1 MAELRGSDIKPNV
14 AFALFALT
22 APVTAQKGGWG
33 GNHNRPDNCGS
44 NYPESKGYQYELKA
58 FAPGTGLHNQPI
70 EIKGK
75 TMELDDKYKR
85 PDFTVEYHNSNVNIN
100 ERGWRKQRKHIEVDG
115 QGKLAVED
123 GRGPPFVYNYW
134 EFTGDQEA
142 VMPFTWNGVNQFY
155 TCGGGPIYARQGSP
169 KCRNP
174 QYFQLIG
181 YRS

>member
-1 MAELRGSDIKPNV
+1 MCYCRQTKRGLHLLTYLRP
-14 AFALFALT
+14 AY
-22 APVTAQKGGWG
+22 QKREIEKEAGG
-33 GNHNRPDNCGS
+33 GNHNRPDNGGP

-58 FAPGTGLHNQPI
+58 FAPGTGLHSQPI